1 MGQARSKLED
11 VKRELALLEAKG
23 DTVQI
28 IQKLSLLVRLAL
40 AQGNLEDALAKLD
53 AILGIQ
59 LANSDHATKL
69 ETAQTMYFIGNTLR
83 LLLLRGETEGRAEL
97 FARAESMLHKSLEI
111 RLAHKDELNR
121 LALVSKTR
129 ATLALLLQQQGHPLQ
144 ARKMHEDALEGFGQL
159 PLQSDAQMWAFSSK
173 QQQWTSKAP
182 DAVLASTSQRHLS
195 ASSSLNPPPRPASS
209 IILNP
214 IRNSRN
220 SVSQILFPNSRSTHQ
235 LLLEA
240 ASQKANELPSSTT
253 TRRRSETSPELY
265 RANSLLFK
273 GGAGL
278 RASTAPLFPQPKPSW
293 RLVLRSSSLAAGD
306 QRRGGG
312 GFRRF
317 SGGNTPVATADS
329 EGSLLRIIDLEPG
342 KQISLGLGLPFA
354 TPATANPAAA
364 GFGQI
369 YIPLAPKSDRF
380 GSFLEERHCTLH
392 EEEVG
397 GDGDE
402 FGAQGEEDALR
413 HQQQAQQQQPQQQQ
427 RWVITDTVR
436 GKAGKKKGVIVNRVR
451 ISTSPLRVGDVI
463 QIGNCGKIKLGQ
475 FAPNKQREEDFFGLE
490 YEVQRIVSAV
500 DSGDVNSLAPP
511 KLFPGEDAAYQYFHV
526 CCVAAQVNLNGQP
539 LRDEY
544 IREMFSTAVKSGIP
558 YYQWDSF
565 VFAELARARL
575 LL

>member
-28 IQKLSLLVRLAL
+28 IQRLSLLVRLAL
-40 AQGNLEDALAKLD
+40 TQGNLEDALAKLD
-53 AILGIQ
+53 TILDIQ

-83 LLLLRGETEGRAEL
+83 LLLLRNSSRGSSPSEGGMEARAEM
-97 FARAESMLHKSLEI
+97 FARAEAMLHKSLEI

-129 ATLALLLQQQGHPLQ
+129 AMLALLLQQQNHPLQ
-144 ARKMHEDALEGFGQL
+144 ARKMHEDALEGFCQL
-159 PLQSDAQMWAFSSK
+159 PLQSDVQMWTFSPK

-182 DAVLASTSQRHLS
+182 PAAETVLASTSQRHLS
-195 ASSSLNPPPRPASS
+195 ASSSLNPPPRPTSS

-214 IRNSRN
+214 IRHSRN
-220 SVSQILFPNSRSTHQ
+220 SMSQILFPNSRSTHQ

-240 ASQKANELPSSTT
+240 SSQKANELPSSS
-253 TRRRSETSPELY
+253 RRRSETSPELY

-273 GGAGL
+273 GVGV
-278 RASTAPLFPQPKPSW
+278 RASTAPLSPQPKPSW
-293 RLVLRSSSLAAGD
+293 RLVLRSSSLVAGD
-306 QRRGGG
+306 QRRGG

-317 SGGNTPVATADS
+317 SGGNTPVAAATADS
-329 EGSLLRIIDLEPG
+329 EGNLLRIIDLEPG
-342 KQISLGLGLPFA
+342 KQISLGLSLPI
-354 TPATANPAAA
+354 AAA
-364 GFGQI
+364 TTTAMGSAQI

-392 EEEVG
+392 EEV
-397 GDGDE
+397 GDGDD
-402 FGAQGEEDALR
+402 FGAQGEEDSL
-413 HQQQAQQQQPQQQQ
+413 HQQQQQ

-544 IREMFSTAVKSGIP
+544 IQEMFSTAVKSGIP